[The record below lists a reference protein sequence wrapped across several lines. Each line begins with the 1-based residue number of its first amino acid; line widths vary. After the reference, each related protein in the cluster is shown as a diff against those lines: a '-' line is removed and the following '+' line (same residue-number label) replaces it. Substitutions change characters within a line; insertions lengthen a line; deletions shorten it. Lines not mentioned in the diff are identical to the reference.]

1 MNEIIKLSPD
11 MQERLDRLTSQ
22 TGMSREYYLQQFIIE
37 GLEDVEADL
46 AADAIEQRIENG
58 VEKVHSSA
66 DVRKALGLD
75 D

>member
-1 MNEIIKLSPD
+1 MNEIIKLSPE
-11 MQERLDRLTSQ
+11 MQERLDRLSSQ
-22 TGMSREYYLQQFIIE
+22 TGKSREYYLQQFIID

-58 VEKVHSSA
+58 TEKIHSSA